1 MPDEPGSTTTSP
13 PTDGGAPA
21 GTAPTVPA
29 GSAAAPPPASGSAA
43 PSPVSDDREFSAE
56 ERALLANARDP
67 EAVRSMLRAVR
78 AREREAERAIRT
90 AEAAQKKIDDAAKTE
105 LERERDAR
113 LAAERERDEL
123 RRARLALDVAAAEGI
138 PEFADL
144 LRGDTKDKL
153 QREAAALRERV
164 KSSAGNHD
172 LGAGSR
178 LANGAAT
185 GASFDDLIR
194 RKAGY
199 R

>member
-1 MPDEPGSTTTSP
+1 MPDEPGSTSTSP
-13 PTDGGAPA
+13 PEGGTPT
-21 GTAPTVPA
+21 GTTPIAPA
-29 GSAAAPPPASGSAA
+29 GSAAAPSPTAPP
-43 PSPVSDDREFSAE
+43 PTSPDDSDLSAE
-56 ERALLANARDP
+56 DRALLASVRDP
-67 EAVRSMLRAVR
+67 DAVRSMLRAVR
-78 AREREAERAIRT
+78 ARERDAERAIRT
-90 AEAAQKKIDDAAKTE
+90 AEAAQKKIDDATKSE

-113 LAAERERDEL
+113 LVAERERDEL
-123 RRARLALDVAAAEGI
+123 RRARLAQDVAAAEGI

-144 LRGDTKDKL
+144 LRSDTKDKL

-164 KSSAGNHD
+164 RPDGSHSGHD

-178 LANGAAT
+178 LGNGAAG